1 MHRFLL
7 LVTPSSLHFSHLEMQ
22 LHRADRQRGGS
33 TLRRINGNTGILV
46 ILQLHL
52 VPYFT
57 AWKSKPP
64 QHIADK
70 KETVRVHPL
79 SILLQLQFH

>member
-33 TLRRINGNTGILV
+33 MLRRINGMGYSA
-46 ILQLHL
+46 ILQLHFVSYL
-52 VPYFT
+52 TYGNQNHLST
-57 AWKSKPP
+57 L
-64 QHIADK
+64 HI
-70 KETVRVHPL
+70 KEKL
-79 SILLQLQFH
+79 